1 MNFLFPAKKSK
12 YFDAIFKCLKEG
24 LENQSHSIKRVLR
37 KDLTENLIKDFDFT
51 FIFTV
56 TSDVEL
62 KKVLTAGSN
71 YIYLDKGYVRNQ
83 RLRKPEAFLRFSPN
97 AWQPLKYLDEFS
109 NLEDRWSYARKQTVR
124 KYFVK
129 NPKWV
134 VYERTLS
141 QLTEKKDIREC
152 KRKFRSEIYTNRSG
166 KQTSALP
173 RNILHYETLEPR
185 PTEKENQGSYILFAG
200 SSAKYHM
207 FMGLENPETY
217 AKNVISELRK
227 YTNRPVIYRPKP
239 TWSGREPIPQ
249 TIYMG
254 DSDVKYHQL
263 MNYDIHSVITHT
275 SNAALEAN
283 FYGIPTLVLGDS
295 IAKPVSSTKL
305 KDIENIYMPTLE
317 EKESLGR
324 SFSYFQYQM
333 KEISTG
339 LPWKKLKHVLE
350 GELDGS

>member
-1 MNFLFPAKKSK
+1 MKFLFPSKESK
-12 YFDAIFKCLKEG
+12 YFDAIFKYLKEG
-24 LENQSHSIKRVLR
+24 LEIQGHSIKRVSR
-37 KDLTENLIKDFDFT
+37 KDLTESLIKKFDFT
-51 FIFTV
+51 LLFTI
-56 TSDVEL
+56 TSEREL
-62 KKVLTAGSN
+62 QKVINAGSN
-71 YIYLDKGYVRNQ
+71 YIYLDKGYARNE

-124 KYFVK
+124 KYFVT
-129 NPKWV
+129 NPNWPI
-134 VYERTLS
+134 YEKGLS
-141 QLTEKKDIREC
+141 ELTEKQDILAY
-152 KRKFRSEIYTNRSG
+152 KRKFGPDIRSQPREI
-166 KQTSALP
+166 
-173 RNILHYETLEPR
+173 IHYETLEPR
-185 PTEKENQGSYILFAG
+185 PTKKENQGSYILFAG
-200 SSAKYHM
+200 SSAKYHI
-207 FMGLENPETY
+207 FMGLEDPETY

-239 TWSGREPIPQ
+239 TWNGREPIPQ
-249 TIYMG
+249 TIYKG
-254 DSDVKYHQL
+254 DSDIKYHEL
-263 MNYDIHSVITHT
+263 MNHDIHSVITHT

-295 IAKPVSSTKL
+295 IAKPVSSTEL
-305 KDIENIYMPTLE
+305 KDIENIYIPTLE

-339 LPWKKLKHVLE
+339 LPWKKLKHILE